1 LRCAFLL
8 RPSHSSAP
16 RPLRSADPGKPAASL
31 PTESLYRR
39 LSPSW
44 PRSSRPFLHAPPV
57 KEIDGRRQESISLLL
72 GAGLCREMGPVRGI
86 DFVAACL
93 IFPLH
98 AQYCLWDG
106 NWCCGLVL
114 ARGSRSRDQK
124 EVLAGQRAEWRRQR
138 AERERQRAILFQF
151 LITFSSIS
159 LIPDLIFQIG
169 KMSLLFLLESKPTR
183 DVATVA
189 WTVCDGKRTVG
200 AKGKDVVVHQ
210 SQPEL
215 CSCIR

>member
-169 KMSLLFLLESKPTR
+169 K
-183 DVATVA
+183 
-189 WTVCDGKRTVG
+189 
-200 AKGKDVVVHQ
+200 
-210 SQPEL
+210 
-215 CSCIR
+215 